1 MAIAVHSLFY
11 ERSDGM
17 NATSNWEKVVMEV
30 RADRRRGKRVGMTYA
45 ITIRGLSCGE
55 YFAEETRTTNVSEHG
70 CCFETTHQLAR
81 GDIVSLEVRG
91 RVHLGP
97 STFEVMRVSGGPD
110 HWVIGAMLLETTN
123 VWGMSFPQ
131 QKTA

>member
-1 MAIAVHSLFY
+1 MAIAVQSLFFKGL
-11 ERSDGM
+11 DGM
-17 NATSNWEKVVMEV
+17 TATSNWQKVVTEV
-30 RADRRRGKRVGMTYA
+30 KADRRRGKRVGMTYP
-45 ITIRGLSCGE
+45 ITIRGISRGE
-55 YFAEETRTTNVSEHG
+55 YFAEETRTMNVSEKG
-70 CCFETTHQLAR
+70 CCFETVHQLNR

-97 STFEVMRVSGGPD
+97 STFEIMRTAGGPD
-110 HWVIGAMLLETTN
+110 RWVIGAMLLETVD

>member
-1 MAIAVHSLFY
+1 MS
-11 ERSDGM
+11 
-17 NATSNWEKVVMEV
+17 ATSNWQKVATEV
-30 RADRRRGKRVGMTYA
+30 RADRRRGKRVGMSYA
-45 ITIRGLSCGE
+45 ITIRGLSRGE
-55 YFAEETRTTNVSEHG
+55 YFAEETRTLNVSEHG
-70 CCFETTHQLAR
+70 CCFETAHQLTR

-97 STFEVMRVSGGPD
+97 STFEVMRVAGGPD

-131 QKTA
+131 QKSA

>member
-1 MAIAVHSLFY
+1 M
-11 ERSDGM
+11 DGM
-17 NATSNWEKVVMEV
+17 TATSNWQKVVTEV
-30 RADRRRGKRVGMTYA
+30 KADRRRGKRVGMTYP
-45 ITIRGLSCGE
+45 ITIRGISRGE
-55 YFAEETRTTNVSEHG
+55 YFAEETRTMNVSEQG
-70 CCFETTHQLAR
+70 CCFETTHHLNR

-97 STFEVMRVSGGPD
+97 STFEVMRTAGGPD
-110 HWVIGAMLLETTN
+110 RWVIGAMLLETAD